1 MVLFALTSPS
11 SSSKLKQHSH
21 RSFSESL
28 MEDSIEDAEAIIHQ
42 WISPDSFSSSSSFCC
57 TFSLFSNK
65 NREEAKQFIRAV
77 TTLHSAMVKLISANP
92 ASTKL
97 IRAESLLKTSMNHLS
112 KENISK
118 EDDDAEAMADLK
130 MIADCMTSS
139 GYGKECFRIYKKI
152 RKSIIVEALEQLGF
166 ESLTLSQVQKLEW
179 ESTEKKTR
187 VWLRAARKAVT
198 TLFRGE
204 RILSDHVFSSS
215 AALRESSFAEIT
227 LQSALALF
235 SFPGNVARS
244 RKTPEKIFLTLD
256 VYQSIVELMP
266 RIEEVFSYDSTSSVK
281 SQIAGTLANLEEAVV
296 SMIDEFESSISKE
309 SSKSMISNGGIHQL
323 TRYVMNY
330 IVFLADYS
338 EVLVNIIPETSS
350 FASPEEDESTSS
362 SSLSSPLAKRISWL
376 ILFLL
381 CKIDAK
387 SRLYSDVALSYL
399 FLINNLHYVVVKVRT
414 SNLKEVLSEGWLEK
428 HEGKLKKHV
437 AKFEEIVWGELMT
450 SLATAEE
457 EEEEEE
463 EEEAEEFRQT
473 GWVVPDSKLRDEIK
487 VSAAMML
494 IPAYTEF
501 YKKYRVGL
509 RKNLGVA
516 PEDIGNY
523 ISDLYFGSGGSG
535 CVSSVHSYILKPY
548 LAPHVTFF
556 FLFLLKVTSRMFC
569 ITKTDLCEDNSVT
582 VSSSSACPE
591 LVSEN
596 PIDKPLRAYYLKRKR
611 GAEVAET

>member
-1 MVLFALTSPS
+1 QKKTYHYKYCSKLFISSFQNHNKKKPKHKKKQNKKMVLFALTSSS

-42 WISPDSFSSSSSFCC
+42 WISPDSSSSSSSSFCC

-65 NREEAKQFIRAV
+65 NREEAKQFMGAV

-112 KENISK
+112 KENASK

-139 GYGKECFRIYKKI
+139 GYGKECFTIYKKI

-166 ESLTLSQVQKLEW
+166 ENLTLSQVQKLEW
-179 ESTEKKTR
+179 QSTEKKTR
-187 VWLRAARKAVT
+187 VWLRAVRKAVT
-198 TLFRGE
+198 TLFFGE

-215 AALRESSFAEIT
+215 AAIRESSFAEIT

-235 SFPGNVARS
+235 SFPGNVAKS

-296 SMIDEFESSISKE
+296 SMIDEFESSISNE
-309 SSKSMISNGGIHQL
+309 SSKSVISNGGIHQL

-338 EVLVNIIPETSS
+338 DTLANIIPETSS

-362 SSLSSPLAKRISWL
+362 SSLSSPLAKRI
-376 ILFLL
+376 
-381 CKIDAK
+381 
-387 SRLYSDVALSYL
+387 
-399 FLINNLHYVVVKVRT
+399 
-414 SNLKEVLSEGWLEK
+414 SEGWLEK

-450 SLATAEE
+450 SLATAD
-457 EEEEEE
+457 
-463 EEEAEEFRQT
+463 EEEAEEFVRRFSDRFEEVYKRQT

-487 VSAAMML
+487 VSAAMTL

-501 YKKYRVGL
+501 YKRYRVGL
-509 RKNLGVA
+509 RKNVGVA

-523 ISDLYFGSGGSG
+523 ISDLYFGSGESG
-535 CVSSVHSYILKPY
+535 CVSSVHS
-548 LAPHVTFF
+548 
-556 FLFLLKVTSRMFC
+556 
-569 ITKTDLCEDNSVT
+569 SVSY
-582 VSSSSACPE
+582 V
-591 LVSEN
+591 
-596 PIDKPLRAYYLKRKR
+596 
-611 GAEVAET
+611 

>member
-1 MVLFALTSPS
+1 MVLFALTSSS

-42 WISPDSFSSSSSFCC
+42 WISPDSSSSSSSSFCC

-65 NREEAKQFIRAV
+65 NREEAKQFMGAV

-112 KENISK
+112 KENASK

-139 GYGKECFRIYKKI
+139 GYGKECFTIYKKI

-166 ESLTLSQVQKLEW
+166 ENLTLSQVQKLEW
-179 ESTEKKTR
+179 QSTEKKTR
-187 VWLRAARKAVT
+187 VWLRAVRKAVT
-198 TLFRGE
+198 TLFFGE

-215 AALRESSFAEIT
+215 AAIRESSFAEIT

-235 SFPGNVARS
+235 SFPGNVAKS

-296 SMIDEFESSISKE
+296 SMIDEFESSISNE
-309 SSKSMISNGGIHQL
+309 SSKSVISNGGIHQL

-338 EVLVNIIPETSS
+338 DTLANIIPETSS

-362 SSLSSPLAKRISWL
+362 SSLSSPLAKRISSVRR
-376 ILFLL
+376 I
-381 CKIDAK
+381 
-387 SRLYSDVALSYL
+387 SRR
-399 FLINNLHYVVVKVRT
+399 F
-414 SNLKEVLSEGWLEK
+414 
-428 HEGKLKKHV
+428 
-437 AKFEEIVWGELMT
+437 
-450 SLATAEE
+450 
-457 EEEEEE
+457 
-463 EEEAEEFRQT
+463 
-473 GWVVPDSKLRDEIK
+473 
-487 VSAAMML
+487 
-494 IPAYTEF
+494 
-501 YKKYRVGL
+501 
-509 RKNLGVA
+509 
-516 PEDIGNY
+516 
-523 ISDLYFGSGGSG
+523 
-535 CVSSVHSYILKPY
+535 
-548 LAPHVTFF
+548 
-556 FLFLLKVTSRMFC
+556 
-569 ITKTDLCEDNSVT
+569 
-582 VSSSSACPE
+582 
-591 LVSEN
+591 
-596 PIDKPLRAYYLKRKR
+596 
-611 GAEVAET
+611 

>member
-1 MVLFALTSPS
+1 MVLFALTSSS

-42 WISPDSFSSSSSFCC
+42 WISPDSSSSSSSSFCC

-65 NREEAKQFIRAV
+65 NREEAKQFMGAV

-112 KENISK
+112 KEFYRILKSNRRYLDPESVSARSRNSSRNASK

-139 GYGKECFRIYKKI
+139 GYGKECFTIYKKI

-166 ESLTLSQVQKLEW
+166 ENLTLSQVQKLEW
-179 ESTEKKTR
+179 QSTEKKTR

-198 TLFRGE
+198 TLFCGE

-215 AALRESSFAEIT
+215 AAIRESSFAEIT

-235 SFPGNVARS
+235 SFPGNVAKS

-296 SMIDEFESSISKE
+296 SMIDEFESSISNE
-309 SSKSMISNGGIHQL
+309 SSKSVISNGGIHQL

-338 EVLVNIIPETSS
+338 DTLANIIPETSS

-450 SLATAEE
+450 SLATAD
-457 EEEEEE
+457 
-463 EEEAEEFRQT
+463 EEEAEEFVRRFCDRFEEVYKRQT

-487 VSAAMML
+487 VSAAMTL

-501 YKKYRVGL
+501 YKRYRVGL
-509 RKNLGVA
+509 RKNVGVA

-523 ISDLYFGSGGSG
+523 ISDLYFGSGESG
-535 CVSSVHSYILKPY
+535 CVSSVHS
-548 LAPHVTFF
+548 
-556 FLFLLKVTSRMFC
+556 
-569 ITKTDLCEDNSVT
+569 SVSY
-582 VSSSSACPE
+582 V
-591 LVSEN
+591 
-596 PIDKPLRAYYLKRKR
+596 
-611 GAEVAET
+611 

>member
-1 MVLFALTSPS
+1 MVLFALTSPSS

-42 WISPDSFSSSSSFCC
+42 WISPDSSSSSSSFCC

-112 KENISK
+112 KEFYRILKSNRRYLDPESVSARSRNSSRNVSK

-235 SFPGNVARS
+235 SFPGNVAKS

-266 RIEEVFSYDSTSSVK
+266 RIEEVFSYDSTSTVK

-463 EEEAEEFRQT
+463 EEAEEFVRRFSDRFEEAYKRQT

-535 CVSSVHSYILKPY
+535 CVSSVHSY
-548 LAPHVTFF
+548 V
-556 FLFLLKVTSRMFC
+556 
-569 ITKTDLCEDNSVT
+569 
-582 VSSSSACPE
+582 
-591 LVSEN
+591 
-596 PIDKPLRAYYLKRKR
+596 
-611 GAEVAET
+611 

>member
-1 MVLFALTSPS
+1 MVLFALTSSS

-42 WISPDSFSSSSSFCC
+42 WISPDSSSSSSSSFCC

-65 NREEAKQFIRAV
+65 NREEAKQFMGAV

-112 KENISK
+112 KEFYRILKSNRRYLDPESVSARSRNSSRNASK

-139 GYGKECFRIYKKI
+139 GYGKECFTIYKKI

-166 ESLTLSQVQKLEW
+166 ENLTLSQVQKLEW
-179 ESTEKKTR
+179 QSTEKKTR
-187 VWLRAARKAVT
+187 VWLRAVRKAVT
-198 TLFRGE
+198 TLFFGE

-215 AALRESSFAEIT
+215 AAIRESSFAEIT

-235 SFPGNVARS
+235 SFPGNVAKS

-296 SMIDEFESSISKE
+296 SMIDEFESSISNE
-309 SSKSMISNGGIHQL
+309 SSKSVISNGGIHQL

-338 EVLVNIIPETSS
+338 DTLANIIPETSS

-450 SLATAEE
+450 SLATAD
-457 EEEEEE
+457 
-463 EEEAEEFRQT
+463 EEEAEEFVRRFSDRFEEVYKRQT

-487 VSAAMML
+487 VSAAMTL

-501 YKKYRVGL
+501 YKRYRVGL
-509 RKNLGVA
+509 RKNVGVA

-523 ISDLYFGSGGSG
+523 ISDLYFGSGESG
-535 CVSSVHSYILKPY
+535 CVSSVHS
-548 LAPHVTFF
+548 
-556 FLFLLKVTSRMFC
+556 
-569 ITKTDLCEDNSVT
+569 SVSY
-582 VSSSSACPE
+582 V
-591 LVSEN
+591 
-596 PIDKPLRAYYLKRKR
+596 
-611 GAEVAET
+611 